1 VLPRARN
8 ANGRLLHFKVN
19 PARAHHLRH
28 LRKGRDEAQER
39 SSTRPADH
47 LVLAGLRVSGADVVG
62 SVQEAKRP
70 GRYLGATY
78 SSLSCNEGSQP
89 RGCSVIGPVTKG
101 QLQPEI
107 DACTADE
114 WRTLRRQ
121 LNDIDEKLYQLRVAE
136 LERRR

>member
-1 VLPRARN
+1 MKR
-8 ANGRLLHFKVN
+8 KSD
-19 PARAHHLRH
+19 LR
-28 LRKGRDEAQER
+28 
-39 SSTRPADH
+39 PDH

-78 SSLSCNEGSQP
+78 SSLSCNEGLQP

-121 LNDIDEKLYQLRVAE
+121 LQNIAAKLYQLPVAE
-136 LERRR
+136 L

>member
-1 VLPRARN
+1 
-8 ANGRLLHFKVN
+8 
-19 PARAHHLRH
+19 
-28 LRKGRDEAQER
+28 
-39 SSTRPADH
+39 
-47 LVLAGLRVSGADVVG
+47 VLAGLRVSGADVVG

-78 SSLSCNEGSQP
+78 SSLSCNEGLQP
-89 RGCSVIGPVTKG
+89 PVIGPVTKG

-114 WRTLRRQ
+114 WRTLCRQ